1 MRAVSTEKRLLLVSA
16 KERKESAEDIA
27 KWLDISKHTIKL
39 IWKIYKKTGS
49 IEPKANPGRKSCL
62 SEEIETAIHKKIQNN
77 PDSTLQEIIDELKL
91 PIKKSQLH
99 RWLSKNGY
107 SFKKNSS
114 CKQCPQR
121 RCCYKAT
128 KMGRGTTI
136 T

>member
-16 KERKESAEDIA
+16 KERRESTEDIA

-39 IWKIYKKTGS
+39 IWKVYKKTGS
-49 IEPKANPGRKSCL
+49 IEPKTNQGRKSCM
-62 SEEIETAIHKKIQNN
+62 SEEHEACIREKIKAE
-77 PDSTLQEIIDELKL
+77 PDATLQEIIDDLKL

-107 SFKKNSS
+107 SYKKNSS

-128 KMGRGTTI
+128 KLGRDATNT
-136 T
+136 